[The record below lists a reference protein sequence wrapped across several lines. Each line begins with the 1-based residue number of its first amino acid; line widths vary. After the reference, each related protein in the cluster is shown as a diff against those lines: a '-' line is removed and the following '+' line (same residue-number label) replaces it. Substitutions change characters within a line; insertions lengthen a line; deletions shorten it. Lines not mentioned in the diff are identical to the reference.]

1 MDSDESCFKLVQGS
15 CISSKGKSQVYFS
28 VPLFLF
34 FSVSCQS
41 FQLAFLLS
49 QECRCCHLEIY
60 WQSNGFE
67 IRFGIGGCCSFT
79 FFTIFLI
86 HDSNTYHGHGMTFR
100 FDLCLLNVSCGDE
113 NKYECFT
120 HYSISFFF
128 LRKLSFAQS
137 STLFILVSSLHY

>member
-1 MDSDESCFKLVQGS
+1 M
-15 CISSKGKSQVYFS
+15 
-28 VPLFLF
+28 
-34 FSVSCQS
+34 
-41 FQLAFLLS
+41 
-49 QECRCCHLEIY
+49 EIY
-60 WQSNGFE
+60 CQSNGFE

-120 HYSISFFF
+120 HYRFNNLLKKIVLLDLPHYSFLF
-128 LRKLSFAQS
+128 L
-137 STLFILVSSLHY
+137 